1 MTERVPG
8 QNLLLGRSEGRLLHW
23 VALALVLFTLMFG
36 LHTPATTEVIAP
48 MGIPTGFVV
57 NMGVF
62 APLVLMFAA
71 LPAYFNK
78 GILMSLLI
86 AAGPSFGAYLPAA
99 IFDTPDFPVPLFP
112 VLRSGVVVAIAVG
125 SVGFILGTGL
135 RQLTARETS
144 T

>member
-1 MTERVPG
+1 MTERVSG

-23 VALALVLFTLMFG
+23 VALATVLFVIMFA
-36 LHTPATTEVIAP
+36 LHTPATAEVIAP
-48 MGIPTGFVV
+48 LGIPTGFVV
-57 NMGVF
+57 NIGVF
-62 APLVLMFAA
+62 APLVLIFAV

-78 GILMSLLI
+78 GMLMSLLV

-125 SVGFILGTGL
+125 SVGFMVGAGL